1 MIQVGVHRDGMV
13 PCCLRLR
20 VVVRMRVSVLCIRII
35 VPRLR
40 MRTLGSACA
49 DFDGL
54 QNSAHGATKK
64 ALD

>member
-1 MIQVGVHRDGMV
+1 M
-13 PCCLRLR
+13 
-20 VVVRMRVSVLCIRII
+20 
-35 VPRLR
+35 R
-40 MRTLGSACA
+40 MRTVGSACA

>member
-1 MIQVGVHRDGMV
+1 M
-13 PCCLRLR
+13 
-20 VVVRMRVSVLCIRII
+20 
-35 VPRLR
+35 R

>member
-1 MIQVGVHRDGMV
+1 M
-13 PCCLRLR
+13 
-20 VVVRMRVSVLCIRII
+20 
-35 VPRLR
+35 R
-40 MRTLGSACA
+40 MRTMGSACA

>member
-1 MIQVGVHRDGMV
+1 M
-13 PCCLRLR
+13 L
-20 VVVRMRVSVLCIRII
+20 MRSV
-35 VPRLR
+35 
-40 MRTLGSACA
+40 GSACA

>member
-1 MIQVGVHRDGMV
+1 M
-13 PCCLRLR
+13 
-20 VVVRMRVSVLCIRII
+20 RMRA
-35 VPRLR
+35 
-40 MRTLGSACA
+40 LGSACA